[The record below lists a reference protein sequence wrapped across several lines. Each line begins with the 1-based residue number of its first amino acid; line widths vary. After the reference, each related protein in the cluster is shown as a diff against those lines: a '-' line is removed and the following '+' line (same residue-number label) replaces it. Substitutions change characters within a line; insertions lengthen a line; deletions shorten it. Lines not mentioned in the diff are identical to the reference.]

1 MQVRIHGTPQ
11 QQGSKNQFGAESNAA
26 KLKPW
31 RASVAQAVGEAWE
44 GKPALLGP
52 VRISVT
58 FGFMR
63 PKAHYR
69 TGKNAHILR
78 DDAPT
83 YKTSTPDGDKLARAI
98 GDALTGVVYKDDSQ
112 VQWGFLDKVYDT
124 NSYADIT
131 IIDLQEGSDDST
143 GRASTGAGQSALVS
157 DHRSGA

>member
-1 MQVRIHGTPQ
+1 MRTRVHGTPQ

-31 RASVAQAVGEAWE
+31 RASVAQAVGEAWG

-112 VQWGFLDKVYDT
+112 IQWGFLEKVYDT
-124 NSYADIT
+124 TSYADIT
-131 IIDLQEGSDDST
+131 IIDLAGGSHDT
-143 GRASTGAGQSALVS
+143 GRNDDLGGGAHSPLRDLPAAQ
-157 DHRSGA
+157 